1 MLCVADSGLTNGG
14 SYNNINTFA
23 GGGGGGGFAGFKASG
38 VYGDT
43 IRKPTRSILHLIQT
57 CKQCLMMF
65 IIELKKLE
73 KKKRCPPL
81 WPFLCFLTKSST
93 KYKPQLLKVDKH
105 IISTAF
111 YKGKGQLSIL

>member
-1 MLCVADSGLTNGG
+1 MRVNIKHLTHYMLCVADSGLTNGG

-23 GGGGGGGFAGFKASG
+23 GGGGGGGGGFAGFKASG

-65 IIELKKLE
+65 
-73 KKKRCPPL
+73 PL
-81 WPFLCFLTKSST
+81 
-93 KYKPQLLKVDKH
+93 
-105 IISTAF
+105 
-111 YKGKGQLSIL
+111 GKN